1 MNTLPQKVFNRF
13 LRKIYQTPF
22 IKNPRERNYQTVLEK
37 HFYNLPIISN
47 NDLNLVE
54 KIKREGIVVT
64 SLASLSIPSTPQI
77 LQAAKALIP
86 KLPQADTSKND
97 EYVVH
102 ANSQQMMSY
111 SDIFFWGLQERLLNI
126 IENCLGL
133 PVAYHGSYFRR
144 DFANKVQRKT
154 RLWHKDIE
162 DPHFIKI
169 IVYLND
175 VDEDG
180 GPFQYIPNDL
190 TDEVCKTL
198 KYKYGQISDNVMQKV
213 VNSSIWQTCTGSA
226 GTVVIANTGNILH
239 RGKMPVASD
248 RYSIFFDYTSR
259 LPKFPFYCQSCL
271 PKENLLLLAD
281 KFSKR
286 QKECV
291 FWQD

>member
-1 MNTLPQKVFNRF
+1 MNTLPKKVINRF
-13 LRKIYQTPF
+13 LRKVYQTPF
-22 IKNPRERNYQTVLEK
+22 IKNPCELNYQTALEK
-37 HFYNLPIISN
+37 YFYHLPIISN
-47 NDLNLVE
+47 NDLNLVN
-54 KIKREGIVVT
+54 KIKHEGVIVT
-64 SLASLSIPSTPQI
+64 SLAALSIASTPQM
-77 LQAAKALIP
+77 LQAAKKLIP
-86 KLPQADTSKND
+86 KISQANIKKSD

-102 ANSQQMMSY
+102 ANSEQMTSH
-111 SDIFFWGLQERLLNI
+111 SDIYVWGLQERLLNI
-126 IENCLGL
+126 IENYLGL

-144 DFANKVQRKT
+144 DFANKIQRKT

-162 DPHFIKI
+162 DPNFLKI
-169 IVYLND
+169 ILYLND

-198 KYKYGQISDNVMQKV
+198 KYKYGQIPDNVMEKV

-239 RGKMPVASD
+239 RGKMPVSRD

-259 LPKFPFYCQSCL
+259 QPRFPFYCQSCL
-271 PKENLLLLAD
+271 PKENLLLLTD
-281 KFSKR
+281 KLSKR

-291 FWQD
+291 FWHD